1 MSCRRNTR
9 ANSVN
14 SQESMMTHSGKFGM
28 YVSLDRPFGWL
39 IVNIM
44 AHALEVQK
52 HRWNVD
58 KD

>member
-1 MSCRRNTR
+1 
-9 ANSVN
+9 
-14 SQESMMTHSGKFGM
+14 MTHSGKFGM